1 MSRLRRLLFDG
12 TTGEPGSRGVFGG
25 LLAAGRFAYLALR
38 EFRRDYCLERSAT
51 LAFATVVSLI
61 PLAVLFLSF
70 AVQLGAGDRVLEYAK
85 EKILPLAAPD
95 FQETLSVWLEENI
108 SKDAFAKGLV
118 GLVGLVALAGLLL
131 SALGIF
137 VTAER
142 NFNRIWKVRG
152 TRTYVQKLAIFWVI
166 LTTSPFILTASA
178 SVEQLLLPAGG
189 ALEAIA
195 QRWFFLRALYS
206 AVVPVSIGFLGFLLL
221 YVFLPSAK
229 VRFRSAALGGVVA
242 AILWLASTKTFY
254 VYVARTSSIYG
265 SLAIFPLFLLWL
277 YLNWAITLLGCE
289 IAYVHQNFASLADG
303 VRPGAPGRPPPASL
317 AALAF
322 LERVCAAFSAGGR
335 PPKAAE
341 IAKDLGLPIPLVEEA
356 ARTLSER
363 GVVGVC
369 SGGYCLL
376 QAPQRI
382 LLADVVGFFSDGA
395 EAGRRLSDAGAPGA
409 ARAFEA
415 AEKAFR
421 GAFEGRTLASL
432 AANAAEATRDPRP

>member
-1 MSRLRRLLFDG
+1 MSRLRTFLFDR
-12 TTGEPGSRGVFGG
+12 TGRDSGSRGLAGG
-25 LLAAGRFAYLALR
+25 LLAAGRLAYLALR

-118 GLVGLVALAGLLL
+118 GVVGLVALAGLLL

-152 TRTYVQKLAIFWVI
+152 TRTYLQKLVIFWVV

-178 SVEQLLLPAGG
+178 SVESLLLPAGG
-189 ALEAIA
+189 ALEAIV
-195 QRWFFLRALYS
+195 RSSFLLRALYA
-206 AVVPVSIGFLGFLLL
+206 AVVPVSIGFLGFSVL

-229 VRFRSAALGGVVA
+229 VRFRSAALGGVA
-242 AILWLASTKTFY
+242 AAVLWLASTKTFY
-254 VYVARTSSIYG
+254 IYVARTSSIYG
-265 SLAIFPLFLLWL
+265 SLAIVPLFLLWL

-289 IAYVHQNFASLADG
+289 IAYVHQNFAYLADG
-303 VRPGAPGRPPPASL
+303 VRSGSPGPAPPASF

-322 LERVCAAFSAGGR
+322 LERVCAAFSAGER

-341 IAKDLGLPIPLVEEA
+341 IAKGLGLPIPLVEEV

-363 GVVGVC
+363 GVVGEC

-376 QAPQRI
+376 QAPERI
-382 LLADVVGFFSDGA
+382 ILADVVACFSGSADI
-395 EAGRRLSDAGAPGA
+395 GRRLSEAGAPGT
-409 ARAFEA
+409 ARAFET

-432 AANAAEATRDPRP
+432 VASAAEATRDPRP